1 MLRRTFLLL
10 TLSVV
15 ANASLMQTIQ
25 EKNNVALTK
34 DELIDLELQKNLK
47 TFLDTYEKLK
57 LIKVDSNYIKL
68 KKEKDFKNI
77 LNETIPL
84 LDITGDIVEN
94 SSINDI
100 LFKIVLTKEDPDYLK
115 RFLTY
120 GKISDVSL
128 SNMKN
133 PTESYKIL
141 TNHVRT
147 NPDQI
152 RDSLLDLETL
162 DKLGLSKD
170 MAIFLIY
177 LNNRNYKALPIDSYV
192 YYIKNEEKL
201 KDVYFFKD
209 NLMKFI
215 DLHGKDKVIKKF
227 KFYEDIGQMRK
238 IKYGLRLEFEIE
250 TDNLNY
256 LLSASGPLKIDM
268 QKAFNQITKE
278 DIEEKF
284 LDTYKMDVKVLNIKE
299 MVLTF
304 SDNKFYKAYKKELFK
319 KHLNPSK

>member
-57 LIKVDSNYIKL
+57 LIKVDNNYIKL
-68 KKEKDFKNI
+68 KKEKDFKKI

-100 LFKIVLTKEDPDYLK
+100 LFKIVLTKEDQDYLK

-120 GKISDVSL
+120 GTISDVSL

-133 PTESYKIL
+133 PNESYKIL
-141 TNHVRT
+141 QMVINELKQQQENIEYPTVDDYLSNHKTHNANNQV
-147 NPDQI
+147 I
-152 RDSLLDLETL
+152 
-162 DKLGLSKD
+162 
-170 MAIFLIY
+170 AA
-177 LNNRNYKALPIDSYV
+177 LNHIDGYC
-192 YYIKNEEKL
+192 
-201 KDVYFFKD
+201 
-209 NLMKFI
+209 
-215 DLHGKDKVIKKF
+215 
-227 KFYEDIGQMRK
+227 
-238 IKYGLRLEFEIE
+238 
-250 TDNLNY
+250 
-256 LLSASGPLKIDM
+256 
-268 QKAFNQITKE
+268 
-278 DIEEKF
+278 
-284 LDTYKMDVKVLNIKE
+284 
-299 MVLTF
+299 
-304 SDNKFYKAYKKELFK
+304 
-319 KHLNPSK
+319 

>member
-15 ANASLMQTIQ
+15 ANASLIQTIQ
-25 EKNNVALTK
+25 EKNKVALTK
-34 DELIDLELQKNLK
+34 DEIIDLELQKNLK

-68 KKEKDFKNI
+68 KKEKDFKKI

-94 SSINDI
+94 SSINDV
-100 LFKIVLTKEDPDYLK
+100 LFKIALTKEDPDYLK

-120 GKISDVSL
+120 GSISNSPL
-128 SNMKN
+128 FNMKN

-141 TNHVRT
+141 TNHVKI
-147 NPDQI
+147 NPDQM

-177 LNNRNYKALPIDSYV
+177 LNNRNYRALPIDSYI
-192 YYIKNEEKL
+192 YYIRNEEKL
-201 KDVYFFKD
+201 KDAYFFKD

-215 DLHGKDKVIKKF
+215 DLHGKDKIIKKF

-256 LLSASGPLKIDM
+256 LLSASDPLKIDM

-299 MVLTF
+299 TVLTF